1 MAELV
6 RNLMENTEMPAL
18 AVSSGLTREKCLE
31 MCIIKSVQPFCTRY
45 DKQKSPMTYESLV
58 CMHTTCIYAHLYCVC
73 MMYV

>member
-31 MCIIKSVQPFCTRY
+31 MCIIKSVESFRTRNN
-45 DKQKSPMTYESLV
+45 KQKAQMTYKPLV
-58 CMHTTCIYAHLYCVC
+58 CMHTACIYANG
-73 MMYV
+73 